1 MPKSVEDCVRAILAN
16 PDFKSKKKGRTREQ
30 SAWAICNARYQERK
44 ALEKRKK

>member
-1 MPKSVEDCVRAILAN
+1 MPAAVEKCVRAIMAN
-16 PDFKSKKKGRTREQ
+16 PDFKPKKGRTKEQ